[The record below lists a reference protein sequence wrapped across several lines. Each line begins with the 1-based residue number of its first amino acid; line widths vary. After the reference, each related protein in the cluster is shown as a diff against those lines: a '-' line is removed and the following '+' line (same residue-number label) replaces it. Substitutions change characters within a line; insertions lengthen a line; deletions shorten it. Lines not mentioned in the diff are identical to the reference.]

1 MSELPP
7 ESPAATRRTALIR
20 IAVGLAQGIGLWLL
34 GEAMEHK
41 AWPATQPPVFGALA
55 MVLLA
60 APLVFIGGIGSLRV
74 RTLALWT
81 AGAVVILA
89 LLGAHDLAR
98 RSATDLASGV
108 WPGFPLMAFTA
119 AGLFIAHHLIEGADH
134 ERRYIARFT
143 TYFDIAW
150 KHGFQLLL
158 AYGFTGVFWGL
169 MLLGAALFN
178 LIKIDALEQL
188 LRQPW
193 FSIPVT
199 TAMVAAAIQLTDVR
213 VGLIRG
219 VRTVALTLLAWL
231 TPVLALLIA
240 AFLAALPF
248 TGLDPL
254 WSTRS
259 AAAILLGASAVM
271 IVLINAV
278 YQDGVE
284 HRPTAVLRYAV
295 RLAAVLLIPMIILAA
310 YALALR
316 VGQYGWTPDRVIA
329 AACTVVGACYAVGY
343 ALAAALVRGPWMKR
357 LEITNVVAA
366 FVILAVL
373 LAIFTPIADPA
384 RISVGSQM
392 ARLDGGK
399 VTPDRF
405 DYRFLRFDAGRYGM
419 KALTG
424 LKARGGVVARKAD
437 EALRTPTKYTRDASG
452 GAATLDD
459 VVRVYP
465 DGQVLPPAFR
475 AQDWS
480 AETARFPCTTDDRCD
495 GYLIDLNGDGEREVI
510 LQTRYGGFIYGRQS
524 DGRWAQVG
532 SIHVTDDPRLRDILR
547 RGEATAVKP
556 AWNDLQV
563 GDRRFT
569 VSPREAPEDRGVP
582 FFGRQN

>member
-1 MSELPP
+1 M
-7 ESPAATRRTALIR
+7 
-20 IAVGLAQGIGLWLL
+20 
-34 GEAMEHK
+34 
-41 AWPATQPPVFGALA
+41 
-55 MVLLA
+55 
-60 APLVFIGGIGSLRV
+60 
-74 RTLALWT
+74 
-81 AGAVVILA
+81 
-89 LLGAHDLAR
+89 
-98 RSATDLASGV
+98 
-108 WPGFPLMAFTA
+108 
-119 AGLFIAHHLIEGADH
+119 
-134 ERRYIARFT
+134 
-143 TYFDIAW
+143 
-150 KHGFQLLL
+150 
-158 AYGFTGVFWGL
+158 
-169 MLLGAALFN
+169 
-178 LIKIDALEQL
+178 
-188 LRQPW
+188 
-193 FSIPVT
+193 
-199 TAMVAAAIQLTDVR
+199 
-213 VGLIRG
+213 
-219 VRTVALTLLAWL
+219 RTVALTLLAWL

-284 HRPTAVLRYAV
+284 HRPAAALRYAV
-295 RLAAVLLIPMIILAA
+295 RLAAVLLVPMIILAG

-329 AACTVVGACYAVGY
+329 AACAVVGACYAVGY
-343 ALAAALVRGPWMKR
+343 AFAALPMGGGWMKR
-357 LEITNVVAA
+357 LEMTNVVAA

-384 RISVGSQM
+384 RISVGSQL
-392 ARLDGGK
+392 ARLEHGK
-399 VTPDRF
+399 VTPEKF
-405 DYRFLRFDAGRYGM
+405 DYRFLRFEAGRYGM

-424 LKARGGVVARKAD
+424 LKARGGVMGRKAD
-437 EALRTPTKYTRDASG
+437 EALRTPTKYTRDAPG
-452 GAATLDD
+452 GTTLDD

-480 AETARFPCTTDDRCD
+480 TETARFPCTSEDHCE

-510 LQTRYGGFIYGRQS
+510 LQTRYAGFIYGRQP

-532 SIHVTDDPRLRDILR
+532 SIHVNDDPRLRDILR